1 MISARAFS
9 VALACFA
16 AGWLVQYWRLGEQMA
31 GQEYAYKA
39 ELARISQVASD
50 AQRRADE
57 RRQALAKAVQQQSAA
72 QYEEYINVQAENA
85 QLRADLRDAKRRLSV
100 RVSGCSAADVP
111 AASNAGN
118 VDHESSRAY
127 LDPRD
132 SAALLAI
139 VGRGDDAIRQL
150 TACQAHI
157 RVISGKDNGR

>member
-57 RRQALAKAVQQQSAA
+57 QRQALAKAVQQQSAA

>member
-57 RRQALAKAVQQQSAA
+57 QRQALAKAVQQQSAA

-157 RVISGKDNGR
+157 RVISSKDNGR

>member
-1 MISARAFS
+1 MISARAFF

-16 AGWLVQYWRLGEQMA
+16 AGWVVQSWRLGEQMA
-31 GQEYAYKA
+31 GQESAYKA
-39 ELARISQVASD
+39 ELARISQVATD

-57 RRQALAKAVQQQSAA
+57 QHQALAKAIQKQSAA
-72 QYEEYINVQAENA
+72 QYEEYTNAQAENA
-85 QLRADLRDAKRRLSV
+85 QLRTDLRDAKRRLSV

-111 AASNAGN
+111 ATTNAGS
-118 VDHESSRAY
+118 VDHEAGRAD

-157 RVISGKDNGR
+157 HAISGR

>member
-57 RRQALAKAVQQQSAA
+57 QRQALAKAVQQQSAA

-132 SAALLAI
+132 SAPLLAI